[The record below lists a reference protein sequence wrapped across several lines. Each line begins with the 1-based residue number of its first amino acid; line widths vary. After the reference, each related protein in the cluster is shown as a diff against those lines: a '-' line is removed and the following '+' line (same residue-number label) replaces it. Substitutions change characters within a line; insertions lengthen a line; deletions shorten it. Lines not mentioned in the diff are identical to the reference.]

1 MRRYSV
7 AVTALAVDAPP
18 KWTDNLI
25 AHHDIPDVRSRAR
38 GVARGVSWAGLVRIA
53 LIRELHLTL
62 GCGVREAV
70 ALSDLLL
77 RAPAGHVKLGRW
89 STLGFDRR
97 TFEEDLQRRL
107 AEALE
112 SAPRPRRGRPARR
125 TFAGN
130 EHAGGE
136 NDAGRP

>member
-1 MRRYSV
+1 MRLYSV
-7 AVTALAVDAPP
+7 AVASLAIDAPL

-25 AHHDIPDVRSRAR
+25 AHHDIPDVRSRTR

-53 LIRELHLTL
+53 LVRDLHVAV

-70 ALSDLLL
+70 TLSDALLQSPTGNL
-77 RAPAGHVKLGRW
+77 KAGRW
-89 STLGFDRR
+89 ATLAFDRR
-97 TFEEDLQRRL
+97 ALEQDLQRRL

-125 TFAGN
+125 AVSDGDS
-130 EHAGGE
+130 G
-136 NDAGRP
+136 D